1 MTREYLAAS
10 QPQGENLQDLSLP
23 APLRRYPSK
32 LFVELTT
39 RCNLKCQMCVKQ
51 TWDNGIVEGD
61 MTMSTFEAL
70 EPALA
75 HAEALV
81 LNGIGESLLHPE
93 LEDFIRKAKELMQA
107 GSWVGFQ
114 SNGLLLDESR
124 ALSLVEAGLD
134 RICLSL
140 DAICPDTFRT
150 IREGGEV
157 EDLEQ
162 AFAALRTART
172 RYCDTNL
179 KVGIEF
185 VIMRDNIHQLPD
197 VLRWSATRGVNFAIV
212 THLLPYDPEHVAK
225 AAYDTNTDEAITLF
239 EEWKKKADAEG
250 IDMSNYFYVAFIKYL
265 RTPEEQRMVDF
276 VQQMMAEAR
285 KRDIFLHVKNLL
297 GRDTALAEEVDRVFA
312 EARKVAAETG
322 LDLRL
327 PEAAPRSDRRCDF
340 VDQGGAFVSWDGG
353 VHPCYFLW
361 HKFKCY
367 FSGRKKHVNPTVFG
381 NLTEQGIEEI
391 WNDTVFRA
399 FRDEVVR
406 HEYPFC
412 TNCNLLPCE
421 YLYTDEFEQDCY
433 TNTVPC
439 GDCFWCMGLFQ
450 CLQ

>member
-1 MTREYLAAS
+1 MTSENLCACPA
-10 QPQGENLQDLSLP
+10 QGEIHQDLSLP
-23 APLRRYPSK
+23 APLRQFPSK

-61 MTMSTFEAL
+61 MTPAIFETL

-93 LEDFIRKAKELMQA
+93 LETFIHRAKQLMPKE
-107 GSWVGFQ
+107 SWVGFQ
-114 SNGLLLDESR
+114 SNGLLLDETR
-124 ALSLVEAGLD
+124 ALSLVTAGLD

-157 EDLEQ
+157 EDMEQ
-162 AFAALRTART
+162 AFSALRKARGF
-172 RYCDTNL
+172 YPDSNL

-197 VLRWSATRGVNFAIV
+197 VLRWSASRGVDFAIV
-212 THLLPYDPEHVAK
+212 THLLPYASDHVAK
-225 AAYDTNTDEAITLF
+225 AAYDTNTDEAINLF
-239 EEWKKKADAEG
+239 EEWKKRADAEG
-250 IDMSNYFYVAFIKYL
+250 MDMSNYFYVAFIKYL

-276 VQQMMAEAR
+276 VQEMMAEAR
-285 KRDIFLHVKNLL
+285 QRDIFLHVKNLL
-297 GRDTALAEEVDRVFA
+297 ARDLALAEEVSRVFA
-312 EARKVAAETG
+312 EARSVAAETG
-322 LDLRL
+322 IDLRL

-340 VDQGGAFVSWDGG
+340 IDQGGAFVSWDGTI
-353 VHPCYFLW
+353 HPCYFLW

-367 FSGRKKHVNPTVFG
+367 FSGRKKHVNPKEFG
-381 NLTEQGIEEI
+381 NLNERSMEDI
-391 WNDTVFRA
+391 WNGPA
-399 FRDEVVR
+399 FRGFREEVMR

-412 TNCNLLPCE
+412 SNCNLLPCE

-450 CLQ
+450 CLS